1 MNNDSWEHRIYR
13 EDAKRRKKG
22 DFLGDDFSEIYDQ
35 YYDIYTDYLN
45 NLLINLISYKGA
57 PKTLSQ
63 QGLEY
68 MLRTFGYA
76 NLTAVDA
83 KNIFVQ
89 GIGYDNPGVNV
100 PLGSLIGG
108 FGVSDSGSGNY
119 ITKLLQEKEPKVVT
133 RLNMDEIKPPV
144 YVTIANKFSF
154 YTGQQASNADLVSRT
169 ASTLAEIKASII
181 ANIRQQKTPF
191 IGFTK
196 DGNLTSKIVWE
207 ELQSG
212 KPFIQVD
219 SSQFDDDIR
228 KVITTMPVQTPNLAP
243 TLQDSWNSAMSEF
256 LTMVGID
263 NSNIDKKERLVAR
276 EADAN
281 DEQISY
287 SMRVYLN
294 ARNQQL
300 DLLNQVL
307 GTKIKAVL
315 NEGTAQQL
323 NNFAKTGTGGLSSD
337 DSIDTHSP
345 NPEN

>member
-337 DSIDTHSP
+337 DTHSP

>member
-1 MNNDSWEHRIYR
+1 MESWEHRIYR
-13 EDAKRRKKG
+13 EDAKKRKKG
-22 DFLGDDFSEIYDQ
+22 DFLADDFENIYNE
-35 YYDIYTDYLN
+35 YFNIYTDYLN
-45 NLLINLISYKGA
+45 NLLINLINYKNA

-89 GIGYDNPGVNV
+89 GIGYDNPGVNI

-108 FGVSDSGSGNY
+108 FGVSENNSY
-119 ITKLLQEKEPKVVT
+119 ITKLLQEKEPQVVT
-133 RLNMDEIKPPV
+133 RLNMNQIKPPV
-144 YVTIANKFSF
+144 YVTLSNKFSF
-154 YTGQQASNADLVSRT
+154 YTGQQASDANLIERT

-207 ELQSG
+207 ALQSG

-219 SSQFDDDIR
+219 STQFDDDIR

-256 LTMVGID
+256 LTLTGIA
-263 NSNIDKKERLVAR
+263 NSNIDKKERLVAS
-276 EADAN
+276 EAEAN
-281 DEQISY
+281 DAQVSY
-287 SMRVYLN
+287 SMWIYLN

-300 DLLNQVL
+300 DLLNKVL
-307 GTKIKAVL
+307 GTNIKAEL
-315 NEGTAQQL
+315 NKGVSEQL
-323 NNFAKTGTGGLSSD
+323 INFARTGTGGLSYD
-337 DSIDTHSP
+337 DTMDSQTP
-345 NPEN
+345 NTKN

>member
-1 MNNDSWEHRIYR
+1 MDSSWEHRIYR

-22 DFLGDDFSEIYDQ
+22 IFLADDFRDIYDQ

-57 PKTLSQ
+57 PKSLSQ

-76 NLTAVDA
+76 NLTAIDA

-89 GIGYDNPGVNV
+89 GIGYDNPGVNI

-108 FGVSDSGSGNY
+108 FGVASNSDSY
-119 ITKLLQEKEPKVVT
+119 ITKILQEKEPQVVT
-133 RLNMDEIKPPV
+133 RLNMGEIKPPI
-144 YVTIANKFSF
+144 YVTLSNKFSF
-154 YTGQQASNADLVSRT
+154 YTGQQAADVNLVSRT

-196 DGNLTSKIVWE
+196 DGNLTSKVVWQ

-243 TLQDSWNSAMSEF
+243 TLQDSWNSALSEF
-256 LTMVGID
+256 LSMVGIN

-276 EADAN
+276 EAEAN
-281 DEQISY
+281 DEQVSH

-300 DLLNQVL
+300 DLLNRVL
-307 GTKIKAVL
+307 GTKIKAVM
-315 NEGTAQQL
+315 NHDAVEEL
-323 NNFAKTGTGGLSSD
+323 NNFARTGTGGLSYDDSMDTQTPNSD
-337 DSIDTHSP
+337 D
-345 NPEN
+345 

>member
-1 MNNDSWEHRIYR
+1 MENWEHRIYR

-22 DFLGDDFSEIYDQ
+22 DFLGDDFREIYDE
-35 YYDIYTDYLN
+35 YFNIYTDYLN

-83 KNIFVQ
+83 KNVFVQ
-89 GIGYDNPGVNV
+89 GIGYDNPGVNI

-108 FGVSDSGSGNY
+108 FGVAKNGDY
-119 ITKLLQEKEPKVVT
+119 VDKILQGKEPQVVT
-133 RLNMDEIKPPV
+133 RLNMQEIKPPV
-144 YVTIANKFSF
+144 YVTLSNKFSF
-154 YTGQQASNADLVSRT
+154 YTGQQASDANLVSRT

-196 DGNLTSKIVWE
+196 DGNLTSKIVWQ

-228 KVITTMPVQTPNLAP
+228 KIITTMPVQTPNLAP

-256 LTMVGID
+256 LTMTGIN
-263 NSNIDKKERLVAR
+263 NSNIDKKERLVAS

-300 DLLNQVL
+300 DLLNRVL
-307 GTKIKAVL
+307 GTSIKAVV
-315 NEGTAQQL
+315 NQSAVEQL

-337 DSIDTHSP
+337 DTLDSQTRNSED
-345 NPEN
+345 

>member
-1 MNNDSWEHRIYR
+1 MDNWEHRIYR

-22 DFLGDDFSEIYDQ
+22 DFLGTDFRDIYDQ
-35 YYDIYTDYLN
+35 YYNIYTDYLN

-83 KNIFVQ
+83 KNIYVQ
-89 GIGYDNPGVNV
+89 GIGYDNPGVNI

-108 FGVSDSGSGNY
+108 FGVAKSSDSY
-119 ITKLLQEKEPKVVT
+119 ITKILQEKEPQVVT
-133 RLNMDEIKPPV
+133 RLNMKEIKPPV
-144 YVTIANKFSF
+144 YITISNKFSF
-154 YTGQQASNADLVSRT
+154 YTGQQASDVNLVERT

-191 IGFTK
+191 VGFTK
-196 DGNLTSKIVWE
+196 DGNLTSKVVWQ

-212 KPFIQVD
+212 KPFIQID

-256 LTMVGID
+256 LTFVGI
-263 NSNIDKKERLVAR
+263 NTSPVDKKERLVAS

-281 DEQISY
+281 DEQITN

-300 DLLNQVL
+300 DLLNGVL
-307 GTKIKAVL
+307 GTSIKAVL
-315 NEGTAQQL
+315 NQGAAEQL
-323 NNFAKTGTGGLSSD
+323 NNFARTGTGGLSGD
-337 DSIDTHSP
+337 DSMDTQTS
-345 NPEN
+345 NSED

>member
-1 MNNDSWEHRIYR
+1 MDNWEHRIYR
-13 EDAKRRKKG
+13 EDAKNRKRG
-22 DFLGDDFSEIYDQ
+22 DFLGTDFSDIYDQ
-35 YYDIYTDYLN
+35 YYNIYTDYLN

-83 KNIFVQ
+83 KNIYVQ
-89 GIGYDNPGVNV
+89 GIGYDNPGVNI

-108 FGVSDSGSGNY
+108 FGVAKSSDSY
-119 ITKLLQEKEPKVVT
+119 ITKILQEKEPQVVT
-133 RLNMDEIKPPV
+133 RLNMKEIKPPV
-144 YVTIANKFSF
+144 YITISNKFSF
-154 YTGQQASNADLVSRT
+154 YTGQQASDVNLVERT

-191 IGFTK
+191 VGFTK
-196 DGNLTSKIVWE
+196 DGNLTSKVVWQ

-212 KPFIQVD
+212 KPFIQID

-256 LTMVGID
+256 LTFVGI
-263 NSNIDKKERLVAR
+263 NTSPVDKKERLVAS

-281 DEQISY
+281 DEQITN

-300 DLLNQVL
+300 DLLNGVL
-307 GTKIKAVL
+307 GTSIKAVL
-315 NEGTAQQL
+315 NQGAAEQL
-323 NNFAKTGTGGLSSD
+323 NNFARTGTGGLSGD
-337 DSIDTHSP
+337 DSMDTQTS
-345 NPEN
+345 NSED

>member
-1 MNNDSWEHRIYR
+1 MDNWEHRIYR
-13 EDAKRRKKG
+13 EGAKRRKKG
-22 DFLGDDFSEIYDQ
+22 DFLGDDYSEIYTE

-57 PKTLSQ
+57 PKSLSQ

-76 NLTAVDA
+76 NLTAIDS
-83 KNIFVQ
+83 KNIYVQ
-89 GIGYDNPGVNV
+89 GIGYDNPGVNI

-108 FGVSDSGSGNY
+108 FGVAKSGDY
-119 ITKLLQEKEPKVVT
+119 ITKLLQEKEPQVVT
-133 RLNMDEIKPPV
+133 RLNMSEIKPPI
-144 YVTIANKFSF
+144 YVTLSNKFSF
-154 YTGQQASNADLVSRT
+154 YTGQQAADVNLVSRT
-169 ASTLAEIKASII
+169 ANTLAEIKASII

-196 DGNLTSKIVWE
+196 DGNLTSEIVWKK
-207 ELQSG
+207 LQNG
-212 KPFIQVD
+212 TPFIQVD

-228 KVITTMPVQTPNLAP
+228 NLVTTMPVQTPNLAP

-256 LTMVGID
+256 LTLVGIN
-263 NSNIDKKERLVAR
+263 NSNIDKKERLVVS
-276 EADAN
+276 EAAAN
-281 DEQISY
+281 DQQISY

-307 GTKIKAVL
+307 GTHIKAVM
-315 NEGTAQQL
+315 NESAAEEL
-323 NNFAKTGTGGLSSD
+323 HNFARNETGGSSYD
-337 DSIDTHSP
+337 GTVDSQAS
-345 NPEN
+345 NSEN

>member
-1 MNNDSWEHRIYR
+1 MESWEHRIYR

-22 DFLGDDFSEIYDQ
+22 DFLGDDFREIYDE
-35 YYDIYTDYLN
+35 YFNIYTDYLN
-45 NLLINLISYKGA
+45 NLLINLISYKNA
-57 PKTLSQ
+57 PKSLSQ

-83 KNIFVQ
+83 ENIYVQ
-89 GIGYDNPGVNV
+89 GIGYDNPGVNI

-108 FGVSDSGSGNY
+108 FGVAKTDDSY
-119 ITKLLQEKEPKVVT
+119 ITKILQEKEPQVVT
-133 RLNMDEIKPPV
+133 RLNMDIIKPPI
-144 YVTIANKFSF
+144 YVTISNKFSF
-154 YTGQQASNADLVSRT
+154 YTGQQASDVNLVDRT

-191 IGFTK
+191 VGFTK
-196 DGNLTSKIVWE
+196 DGNLTSKVVWQ

-212 KPFIQVD
+212 KPFIQID

-256 LTMVGID
+256 LTLVGIN
-263 NSNIDKKERLVAR
+263 NSNIDKKERLVAS

-287 SMRVYLN
+287 SMRVYLS

-300 DLLNQVL
+300 DLLNRVL
-307 GTKIKAVL
+307 GTSIKAVL
-315 NEGTAQQL
+315 NQGAVEQL
-323 NNFAKTGTGGLSSD
+323 NNFAKTGTGGLSGD
-337 DSIDTHSP
+337 DSMDTQTS
-345 NPEN
+345 NSED

>member
-1 MNNDSWEHRIYR
+1 MNNTSWEHRIYR

-22 DFLGDDFSEIYDQ
+22 DFLGEDFSEIYTE

-57 PKTLSQ
+57 PKSLSQ

-76 NLTAVDA
+76 NLTAVDS
-83 KNIFVQ
+83 KNIYVQ

-108 FGVSDSGSGNY
+108 FGVAKSGEY
-119 ITKLLQEKEPKVVT
+119 ITKLLQEKEPQVVT
-133 RLNMDEIKPPV
+133 RLNMREIKPPI
-144 YVTIANKFSF
+144 YVTLSNKFSF
-154 YTGQQASNADLVSRT
+154 YTGQQAADVNLVSRT

-191 IGFTK
+191 VGFTK
-196 DGNLTSKIVWE
+196 DGNLTSKIVWK

-256 LTMVGID
+256 LTLVGIN
-263 NSNIDKKERLVAR
+263 NSNIDKKERLVVS
-276 EADAN
+276 EAAAN
-281 DEQISY
+281 DQQISY

-307 GTKIKAVL
+307 GTHIKAVM
-315 NEGTAQQL
+315 NEGTAEEL
-323 NNFAKTGTGGLSSD
+323 HDFARNETGGLSNGTM
-337 DSIDTHSP
+337 DSQTP
-345 NPEN
+345 NTED